1 MFKDIVVEVN
11 GQEIPLHLCFTT
23 HGTFVS
29 IKNCYSK
36 CYVGY
41 DYDEMIDDYI
51 DYLRSVAKSLNR

>member
-29 IKNCYSK
+29 IKITCVVLPK
-36 CYVGY
+36 V
-41 DYDEMIDDYI
+41 
-51 DYLRSVAKSLNR
+51 